1 MTSNKKN
8 LKGDKRGNQGQGQN
22 SKDSAEATTIGVL

>member
-22 SKDSAEATTIGVL
+22 SKDSVEATTRGVL